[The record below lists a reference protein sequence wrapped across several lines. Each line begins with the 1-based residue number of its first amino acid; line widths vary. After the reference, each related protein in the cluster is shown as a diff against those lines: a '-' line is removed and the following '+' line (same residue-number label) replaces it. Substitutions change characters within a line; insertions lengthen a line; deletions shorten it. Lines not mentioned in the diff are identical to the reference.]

1 MALVESLLTA
11 IVRADGDALV
21 MHVGERP
28 YVVAPAGPIELSTQ
42 GLNLQ
47 AMAGMTAQLLPPD
60 AQRTLTEFGAV
71 EHELATNPD
80 THSDRFT
87 VVVARG
93 GDDVWIEIRRHRPTV
108 ELASAVAPSVE
119 PTTSEPAEQATPQEA
134 VVSREVEQT
143 ATEQHTPSVY
153 TSSAYED
160 APAAASGAVHNTVA
174 ADTEHVSPNASEA
187 EPVAA
192 SEPALPVTVAA
203 LVEPSVYAVASSEPA
218 REAESDVISATEHA
232 PAVES
237 ASERTAEIEQVS
249 AIASATA
256 ETQHLYAEIAPV
268 HQSHVEPAEEAAV
281 EAASAPAQ
289 SAEELPVETPLTE
302 EAVLTPAASVEVAAE
317 AEAEPAS
324 EPEADVEP
332 EPASLPAYQMADDGE
347 TESELETEPVSSP
360 EPERIA
366 AAETVIANPAHRPD
380 VVVAAAVATPMPA
393 AVIPMTRT
401 LRIEV
406 PPPPQPAALEIE
418 RLLGVA
424 ASRGATAL
432 YLTTQA
438 SPYIRVDADVH
449 LLDGEPPLSAKDV
462 ESVVLELI
470 PDSTREAFLRGEPT
484 EWQSEL
490 AEIGPIRC
498 TTFRDHRGPGAILQ
512 LISMRPSAADRL
524 GLTKEI
530 QALATEIEGLVLVAA
545 PRANGKTTV
554 VGSLVDLINRERP
567 TYVITLEKQIRVIH
581 DHRSALIS
589 QREVRGT
596 KEELLTV
603 ARSAVRENPDV
614 LVIEDMSSAEM
625 VQLALDAAGSGV
637 LVIASITA
645 GSTTSALARVLDLFP
660 PDKRRGIQALLAERL
675 RGAVSQVL
683 LRKTGGG
690 RVAAREVLL
699 GTASVAG
706 AIGDGQLDALV
717 HAMEHGRKHGLI
729 SLTESLVQLVRTGT
743 IDLREAYRK
752 TDDRDA
758 LVAALK
764 RENLETSFLE
774 RLA

>member
-80 THSDRFT
+80 THRDRFT

-108 ELASAVAPSVE
+108 EVASVVAPSVE
-119 PTTSEPAEQATPQEA
+119 AAIPESVEQTTPQVA
-134 VVSREVEQT
+134 VASPEVGQT
-143 ATEQHTPSVY
+143 ATEEHTPSVY

-160 APAAASGAVHNTVA
+160 APAATSVAVHDIVA
-174 ADTEHVSPNASEA
+174 ADTEHASPSASEV
-187 EPVAA
+187 EA
-192 SEPALPVTVAA
+192 SIDAM
-203 LVEPSVYAVASSEPA
+203 ASSEPA
-218 REAESDVISATEHA
+218 LEAETEVIPATESV
-232 PAVES
+232 PAMAS
-237 ASERTAEIEQVS
+237 ASGRSAELEYVSTA
-249 AIASATA
+249 ASATA
-256 ETQHLYAEIAPV
+256 EAHAAYAEPASV
-268 HQSHVEPAEEAAV
+268 RESQVETAEEAAV
-281 EAASAPAQ
+281 EVASAPAQ
-289 SAEELPVETPLTE
+289 PAEEVLVEAPLTV
-302 EAVLTPAASVEVAAE
+302 EAVLAPAASVEVAAE
-317 AEAEPAS
+317 AAAEPAL
-324 EPEADVEP
+324 EPEADVP
-332 EPASLPAYQMADDGE
+332 SEPASLPAYQLADGVE
-347 TESELETEPVSSP
+347 TQSELETEPVSSP
-360 EPERIA
+360 EPQRIP
-366 AAETVIANPAHRPD
+366 AAETVTANPSHRPD
-380 VVVAAAVATPMPA
+380 VVIAAAVATPMPA

-406 PPPPQPAALEIE
+406 PPPPPQPAALEIE

-432 YLTTQA
+432 YLTTQS

-462 ESVVLELI
+462 EAVVLELI
-470 PDSTREAFLRGEPT
+470 PDSAREAFLRGEPT

-512 LISMRPSAADRL
+512 LVSMRPIAADRL
-524 GLTKEI
+524 GLAKEI

-645 GSTTSALARVLDLFP
+645 GSTTNALSRVVDLFP